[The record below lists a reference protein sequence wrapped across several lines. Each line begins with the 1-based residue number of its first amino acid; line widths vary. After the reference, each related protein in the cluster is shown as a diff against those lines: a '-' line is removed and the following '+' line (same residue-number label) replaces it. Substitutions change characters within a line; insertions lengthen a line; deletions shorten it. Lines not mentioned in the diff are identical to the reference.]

1 MLPAAAVMGEEK
13 NNVAIAMAQSILS
26 VGLVLE
32 RVQRKQDMAKIK
44 EQSDALHA
52 LVVAQINVQ
61 DVVTVL
67 SLAQLAVG
75 VKR

>member
-32 RVQRKQDMAKIK
+32 RVQRKQDMVKIK

-61 DVVTVL
+61 DVVTVM
-67 SLAQLAVG
+67 
-75 VKR
+75 